1 MSNLERYG
9 LLYWISQFKT
19 MEEDRDAIAKELR
32 ELKDKSTGMRMV
44 KRTLQDPWDDAVWW
58 EGQWRARG
66 EQIARQAKEICALK
80 YERDQQ
86 EMRELKAKG
95 NEDDDAVAHAL
106 SSAHWHKLWKARGD
120 LLDRKCKERDVAIEQ
135 CERLAAERDGIRK
148 VVDILMDYIKVEY
161 NL

>member
-1 MSNLERYG
+1 MSNIER
-9 LLYWISQFKT
+9 YWISQFKT

-32 ELKDKSTGMRMV
+32 ELKDKSTGMR
-44 KRTLQDPWDDAVWW
+44 WDDAVWW

-106 SSAHWHKLWKARGD
+106 ASAHWYNRWKARGD
-120 LLDRKCKERDVAIEQ
+120 LINRTCKERDVAIEQ

-148 VVDILMDYIKVEY
+148 LVDILLDYINGV
-161 NL
+161 